1 MNTCQWV
8 KANQSICGASCKGE
22 YCYAHAPLAL
32 IGYKRTEQI
41 PTKATAK
48 PFIVVPR
55 NKPEELDGTMETR
68 LDMTAVG
75 ETDDLPPDN
84 IDDMRRRWR
93 TELDEEFDNSKG
105 KGKTYSAKDFPQLIN
120 GLLFATAEEYKDYCE
135 GIEFMSRN
143 KKKKHDRG
151 HGSQMGFYSSS
162 SVPAVYVPKPTKQD
176 EKLKRGWYQ
185 RIDSIMH
192 MRYIVFRDKDGWYY
206 AVFMSVWDKANPDE
220 ASKTLI
226 RKVAE
231 TQLPA
236 TRPVQIE
243 GVGQFF
249 ACGPFYTWSGAES
262 KFSGGGES
270 LTRIRERIRK
280 AADPKYIPPNL
291 RKMAIAATYD
301 GAVWEL
307 IPAFEHERLKQW
319 LANDCPGWYGQPPK
333 GGYKHKTDNW
343 SSGGSY
349 YSGKQSSLV
358 PTTLPP
364 TATAKDFKGKSPE
377 GFVWDHGRQRW
388 VKRTV

>member
-8 KANQSICGASCKGE
+8 KANKSICEASCKGD

-32 IGYKRTEQI
+32 IGYKRTSDI
-41 PTKATAK
+41 STKTK
-48 PFIVVPR
+48 PFVVVPKP
-55 NKPEELDGTMETR
+55 KPEALDGTMETR

-75 ETDDLPPDN
+75 ETDDLPPTN
-84 IDDMRRRWR
+84 IDDMRRQWR
-93 TELDEEFDNSKG
+93 SELDEEFSGNT

-120 GLLFATAEEYKDYCE
+120 GLMFSDIEEYKDYCE
-135 GIEFMSRN
+135 GLELMSRN
-143 KKKKHDRG
+143 KKNKKHNRG
-151 HGSQMGFYSSS
+151 HNSQFGFYSSS
-162 SVPAVYVPKPTKQD
+162 SLPSTYVEKKPTKQD
-176 EKLKRGWYQ
+176 ERLKRGWYQ

-192 MRYIVFRDKDGWYY
+192 MRYILFRDKDGWYY
-206 AVFMSVWDKANPDE
+206 AIFMSIWAKEDQDE
-220 ASKTLI
+220 ALKTLI

-231 TQLPA
+231 TQLPLL
-236 TRPVQIE
+236 RPVQVE
-243 GVGQFF
+243 GVGQFH
-249 ACGPFYTWSGAES
+249 ATGPFYTWSGAEA

-270 LTRIRERIRK
+270 LSRIRERIRK

-307 IPAFEHERLKQW
+307 IPAFEHERLKKW
-319 LANDCPGWYGQPPK
+319 LADDCPGWFGQPPK

-358 PTTLPP
+358 PTVLPQ
-364 TATAKDFKGKSPE
+364 TATAKDFKGKAPD